1 MESRV
6 SVWKTKASKP
16 VAIKPVG
23 LWWWEKPPVS
33 QEFIGEA
40 HGVLEHTQTH
50 SPRDQYLKGHN
61 PLVGSEGSDRQW
73 GESPARGIVPS
84 LTPPPHTAPQCN
96 KEGSYAWQIPKAMP
110 LTT

>member
-1 MESRV
+1 MV
-6 SVWKTKASKP
+6 
-16 VAIKPVG
+16 VG
-23 LWWWEKPPVS
+23 ETPSLIG
-33 QEFIGEA
+33 EFIEET
-40 HGVLEHTQTH
+40 HRILEHTQSH
-50 SPRDQYLKGHN
+50 PPGHQHLKEHN
-61 PLVGSEGSDRQW
+61 LLVGSEGSDRKW